1 MQIGSYEVDII
12 FIDEHFGD
20 FFLLFAVVSGKAE
33 KVDLEEYAV
42 VVEFVVAF
50 AFVVVIN
57 VAFGVGENG
66 SESFHDDLKKDLV
79 EVESFLNVGVFHEQI
94 VAMQASDDACF
105 ELLDKHFV
113 DTIFGRVVHFDVDA
127 GLRQAGAKFAICLR
141 DDFRGVFKGVLRD
154 VRGDDKFFK
163 APIHHTFDK
172 FDRPLYGRGTVVN
185 ARDDMAMDVGS
196 EKKLFGIV
204 RFFIEK
210 IKHAHLKIE
219 LLLQK

>member
-12 FIDEHFGD
+12 FIDEHFGN

-57 VAFGVGENG
+57 VAFRVGENG
-66 SESFHDDLKKDLV
+66 PESFHDDLKKDLV
-79 EVESFLNVGVFHEQI
+79 EVESFLNVRVFHEQI
-94 VAMQASDDACF
+94 VAMQASDDARF

-113 DTIFGRVVHFDVDA
+113 DAIFGRVVHFDVDA
-127 GLRQAGAKFAICLR
+127 GLRQAGTKFAIGLR
-141 DDFRGVFKGVLRD
+141 YDFRGVFKGVLRD

-172 FDRPLYGRGTVVN
+172 FDRTLYGRGTVVN
-185 ARDDMAMDVGS
+185 ARDDMAMDIGS
-196 EKKLFGIV
+196 EK
-204 RFFIEK
+204 
-210 IKHAHLKIE
+210 
-219 LLLQK
+219 

>member
-12 FIDEHFGD
+12 FIDEHFGN
-20 FFLLFAVVSGKAE
+20 FFLFFAVVSGKAE

-66 SESFHDDLKKDLV
+66 PEPFHDDLKKDLV
-79 EVESFLNVGVFHEQI
+79 EVESFLYVGVFHEQI
-94 VAMQASDDACF
+94 VAMQASDDARF

-113 DTIFGRVVHFDVDA
+113 DAIFGRVVHFDVDA
-127 GLRQAGAKFAICLR
+127 GLRQAGTKFAISLR
-141 DDFRGVFKGVLRD
+141 NDFRGVFKCVLGD
-154 VRGDDKFFK
+154 VWGDDEFFK
-163 APIHHTFDK
+163 APVHHTFDK
-172 FDRPLYGRGTVVN
+172 FDRTFYGRGAIVN
-185 ARDDMAMDVGS
+185 ARDDMAMDIGS
-196 EKKLFGIV
+196 EKKLFGII

-210 IKHAHLKIE
+210 IKHAHLKN
-219 LLLQK
+219 

>member
-1 MQIGSYEVDII
+1 MQIGSDEVDII

-20 FFLLFAVVSGKAE
+20 LFLLFAVVSGKAE

-66 SESFHDDLKKDLV
+66 PESFHDDLKKDLV
-79 EVESFLNVGVFHEQI
+79 KVESFLNVRVFHEQI
-94 VAMQASDDACF
+94 VAMQASDDARF

-113 DTIFGRVVHFDVDA
+113 DAIFGRVVHFDVDA

-141 DDFRGVFKGVLRD
+141 YDLRGVFKGVLGD
-154 VRGDDKFFK
+154 VWGDD
-163 APIHHTFDK
+163 
-172 FDRPLYGRGTVVN
+172 
-185 ARDDMAMDVGS
+185 
-196 EKKLFGIV
+196 
-204 RFFIEK
+204 
-210 IKHAHLKIE
+210 
-219 LLLQK
+219 